1 MRAWRGFDG
10 HTCVRPSRGE
20 PLLRRVGWPC
30 HERADQLQED
40 LSWQLGQR
48 QLSRCTHS
56 STARSDADAQRQLGV
71 VVAAPAVVCNVV
83 CNVCARGEVTIFYY
97 AITEH
102 DYGTVYLATT
112 TTITTTNR
120 PRIQLQ
126 LRIR

>member
-1 MRAWRGFDG
+1 MYFRVHAFESSRKADLPRITDLRGVATDYENPCRVRAWRGFDG

-71 VVAAPAVVCNVV
+71 
-83 CNVCARGEVTIFYY
+83 RG
-97 AITEH
+97 
-102 DYGTVYLATT
+102 GL
-112 TTITTTNR
+112 
-120 PRIQLQ
+120 
-126 LRIR
+126 